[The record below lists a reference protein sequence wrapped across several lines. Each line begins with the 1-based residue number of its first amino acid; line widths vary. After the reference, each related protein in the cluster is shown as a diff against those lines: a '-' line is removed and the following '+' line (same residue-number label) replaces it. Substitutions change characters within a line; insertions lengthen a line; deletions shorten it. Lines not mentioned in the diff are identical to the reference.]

1 MPLRFQRTK
10 TEFTAREFAES
21 AKTGWRK
28 IPLPDC
34 TASSKRAL
42 KIQVPDQISGTAF
55 GKGTFLDDVR
65 PPSLFIPKRDAGF
78 TPYNCAKPA
87 RRYVPELLFFLA

>member
-1 MPLRFQRTK
+1 MPLCFQRKK
-10 TEFTAREFAES
+10 TEFTERKFAES

-34 TASSKRAL
+34 TASSKREL
-42 KIQVPDQISGTAF
+42 KIRCLTRISGTAF

-65 PPSLFIPKRDAGF
+65 LPSLFIPKRDAGF
-78 TPYNCAKPA
+78 TPYNCAKPVY
-87 RRYVPELLFFLA
+87 RYVPDLLFLLA

>member
-10 TEFTAREFAES
+10 TEFTERKFAES

-34 TASSKRAL
+34 TASSKREL
-42 KIQVPDQISGTAF
+42 KIRCLTRISGTAF
-55 GKGTFLDDVR
+55 GKGTFLDGVR

-78 TPYNCAKPA
+78 TPYNCAKPVY
-87 RRYVPELLFFLA
+87 RYVPELLFFLA